1 MIADIALGHDH
12 FYHFT
17 SWAPDRE
24 LNPQYDGIPDVERFG
39 LIIIHPSK
47 SNPAGPPCVGGI
59 TFDGEVQRRL
69 NMPDRA
75 LWQVESWEPLTISP
89 SLLCFCGDHG
99 WIRNGRW
106 EPC

>member
-1 MIADIALGHDH
+1 MMDLGHDH
-12 FYHFT
+12 IANFT
-17 SWAPDRE
+17 SWAPDRD

-39 LIIIHPSK
+39 LTVTHPHK
-47 SNPAGPPCVGGI
+47 VTGKPCAGGI

-75 LWQVESWEPLTISP
+75 LWRVESWEPLTVSP
-89 SLLCFCGDHG
+89 SLLCMCGDHG
-99 WIRNGRW
+99 FIRNGRW